1 LASALGWIVFFILNL
16 IEVKNDFYRRGFS
29 SFAMEA
35 FCIVLVAFSILLWAG
50 FALLPWRPWSNQ
62 EVLDAMEGVNG
73 DIALDEITV
82 LIPAR
87 NEAEFIQRTL
97 RSIIEQGP
105 GLRIVLID
113 DNSKDA
119 TVEKARQ
126 MRISDFR
133 IIRSAP
139 LPSGWSGKLWALE
152 QGRLHV
158 TTPYTLFLDAD
169 IELARGVI
177 TALREKMH
185 WEGIAFISLMAVP
198 SMSRRWEKLLMP
210 AFVYFF
216 KVLYPFRWVNSPY
229 TRVAAAAGGC
239 ILVESRLLD
248 QIGGFESIRSAVI
261 DDCALA
267 GRVKSQ
273 GFKIWLGLTYSVK
286 SVRSYQRLKEIWDMV
301 ARTAFAQLRYSVGL
315 LVLCT
320 LVMVLVYQVP
330 VVMVASS
337 NILIRYLSLG
347 SLVMMFLT
355 YVPILRFYHRSWGW
369 ALGLPLVAAL
379 FLAMT
384 WASAIRY
391 WRGERTRWK
400 GRVYQRQATT
410 VNFSEN
416 KQRRL
421 KP

>member
-1 LASALGWIVFFILNL
+1 METFYIGLVAVSAL
-16 IEVKNDFYRRGFS
+16 
-29 SFAMEA
+29 
-35 FCIVLVAFSILLWAG
+35 LWVG

-73 DIALDEITV
+73 DVAPDEITV

-87 NEAEFIQRTL
+87 NEAEVIQHTL
-97 RSIIEQGP
+97 QSVIEQGP
-105 GLRIVLID
+105 GLKIVLID
-113 DNSKDA
+113 DNSEDA
-119 TVEKARQ
+119 TVEKSRL
-126 MRISDFR
+126 MRISDLR

-139 LPSGWSGKLWALE
+139 LPPGWSGKLWALE
-152 QGRLHV
+152 QGRLYV
-158 TTPYTLFLDAD
+158 RTPYTLLLDAD
-169 IELARGVI
+169 IELARGI
-177 TALREKMH
+177 IKALRDKMH
-185 WEGIAFISLMAVP
+185 RQGVPFISLMATP
-198 SMSRRWEKLLMP
+198 SMSSSWEKMLMP

-216 KVLYPFRWVNSPY
+216 KVLYPFPRVNSHP

-239 ILVESRLLD
+239 ILVETGLLD
-248 QIGGFESIRSAVI
+248 QIGGFESIKSTVI

-301 ARTAFAQLRYSVGL
+301 ARTAFAQLRYSVGR

-337 NILIRYLSLG
+337 NILVRYLSLG
-347 SLVMMFLT
+347 SLVIMFLT
-355 YVPILRFYHRSWGW
+355 YVPILLFYHRSWAW
-369 ALGLPLVAAL
+369 ALSLPLIAAL

-384 WASAIRY
+384 WTSAIRY

-400 GRVYQRQATT
+400 GRVYQRQPAGIES
-410 VNFSEN
+410 SEN
-416 KQRRL
+416 SAA
-421 KP
+421 